1 MITNGICSIKTFHLV
16 GEMCRLVSTRIRF
29 IHITSPSFHTP
40 NIGFCIIGAPMGFM
54 PFEESFVIEALQ
66 EDFNT
71 IINLLMLANP
81 HVAFMMLSFCYA

>member
-1 MITNGICSIKTFHLV
+1 
-16 GEMCRLVSTRIRF
+16 
-29 IHITSPSFHTP
+29 
-40 NIGFCIIGAPMGFM
+40 MGSM

-81 HVAFMMLSFCYA
+81 HVIFMMFSFCYV

>member
-1 MITNGICSIKTFHLV
+1 
-16 GEMCRLVSTRIRF
+16 
-29 IHITSPSFHTP
+29 
-40 NIGFCIIGAPMGFM
+40 MGFM
-54 PFEESFVIEALQ
+54 PFEKSFVIEALQ